1 MKKLTTLFATF
12 LLMPFM
18 ALAAVETGKASP
30 DFTAMDTN
38 GAKVTLS
45 ELKDEIVVLEWTN
58 HDCPFVKKF
67 YSQGD
72 MQAIQKDYTA
82 KGVKWVRVIS
92 SAVGKQGHVT
102 DAQANE
108 IASEKGA
115 VATHTIRDESG
126 EIGRLFGAKTTPH
139 MFVIDKAGK
148 VAYQGAV
155 DDIRSPS
162 PSKIADATPHLKNA
176 LNDLLAGNVVQVASS
191 QPYGCSVKY

>member
-1 MKKLTTLFATF
+1 MKTLLNLVATF
-12 LLMPFM
+12 ALIPFV
-18 ALAAVETGKASP
+18 AFAEVEIGKASP
-30 DFTAMDTN
+30 DFSAVDTN

-58 HDCPFVKKF
+58 HGCPFVKKF

-72 MQAIQKDYTA
+72 MQATQKDYTA
-82 KGVKWVRVIS
+82 KGVKWVRIIS

-102 DAQANE
+102 DMQANE
-108 IASEKGA
+108 IAKEQGA
-115 VATHTIRDESG
+115 AATHTIRDESG

-139 MFVIDKAGK
+139 MFVIDKAGN
-148 VAYQGAV
+148 VAYQGAM

-162 PSKIADATPHLKNA
+162 AEKIAEATPHLKNA
-176 LNDLLAGNVVQVASS
+176 LNDLLAGNTVQVTSS